1 MHQTGDCTKLTIE
14 RRQIPTTNME
24 PLPDRGTQNQQPSRG
39 LTQQT
44 KEESEDGTSQLLQ
57 DHRRIKKEQAA
68 NEVKMIQYSAGGKKI
83 KPKNQ
88 QLYLTAES

>member
-1 MHQTGDCTKLTIE
+1 MHQTGDCTKLTIDLE

-24 PLPDRGTQNQQPSRG
+24 PLPDRGAQNQQPSRG

-44 KEESEDGTSQLLQ
+44 KEESEDGTSQHLQ

-68 NEVKMIQYSAGGKKI
+68 NEVKMIQYSVGG
-83 KPKNQ
+83 
-88 QLYLTAES
+88 